1 MDMILILLIV
11 LAIVVVLIAATLLI
25 PVDISLRLFKEGPLA
40 QVGMSFGLLMGAVS
54 GRMDFN
60 QGKREFQLRVLGIT
74 LLRRPFEKRGEKPKE
89 EKRTDWKKII
99 LNANELYAAGK
110 ELVGALTK
118 SLSIKRLGGRV
129 KVGLSDPSQTGML
142 IGFLYAGSGIAK
154 AFLPETSLEIEPSFE
169 EEQMDAD
176 LELGLSLP
184 LFKTIIPLIRFF
196 RRTRKIF

>member
-142 IGFLYAGSGIAK
+142 IGFLYAGRGIAK
-154 AFLPETSLEIEPSFE
+154 AFLPETRLEIEPSFE